1 MSTGLLSGLLNT
13 QGSDP
18 AGAPMQVEM
27 LPIDWIIPNPDNKI
41 YHVGD
46 VSQLAEDIRK
56 NGVRQ
61 PLEVVRT
68 GGTMYKLIG
77 GERRLT
83 ACQELLDGGD
93 DRFSS
98 LPCII
103 LESKG
108 KLDDKIALI
117 TANATARELTDGE
130 RLAQYE
136 ALKDALTEKKQAGQ
150 LEGKVRDA
158 LCKILGEGSGTLARL
173 NAISANCTE
182 DVKGKLHRGEIGLME
197 AYRYA
202 QNAAESQ
209 RKAKQPEPK
218 KIESPETFPK
228 SAKNE
233 NFPSTRFSDAAI
245 AAETATAEYPEVPE
259 VLSPTMET
267 GRAATKP
274 EHPDNA
280 AEDVLAIS
288 TTSEEPEKRGYNTLL
303 KLAEKEL
310 SENAIWE
317 FDRNL
322 WMFQLDFYKHS
333 LPGGAYL
340 WKLCDGQR
348 DAYGLAPGEHERYA
362 IILNDGTFKT
372 IGWELYND
380 ALISLANYFDMQ

>member
-18 AGAPMQVEM
+18 AGVPMQVEM
-27 LPIDWIIPNPDNKI
+27 LPIDWILPNPDNKI

-46 VSQLAEDIRK
+46 VSQLVEDIRK

-61 PLEVVRT
+61 PLEVVQT
-68 GGTMYKLIG
+68 GGMTYKLIG

-98 LPCII
+98 LPCIV

-108 KLDDKIALI
+108 ELDDRIALI

-136 ALKDALTEKKQAGQ
+136 ALKDALTAKKQAGQ
-150 LEGKVRDA
+150 LDGKVRDA

-182 DVKGKLHRGEIGLME
+182 DIKGKLHRGEIGLME

-202 QNAAESQ
+202 QSVAETQ
-209 RKAKQPEPK
+209 RKAKQPEPPK
-218 KIESPETFPK
+218 TEPPKTLPQSPDYAEWNLPPEAIEMVER
-228 SAKNE
+228 AHRE
-233 NFPSTRFSDAAI
+233 
-245 AAETATAEYPEVPE
+245 AAEAHRLPEKATETHDNPNEV
-259 VLSPTMET
+259 MET
-267 GRAATKP
+267 T
-274 EHPDNA
+274 PD
-280 AEDVLAIS
+280 
-288 TTSEEPEKRGYNTLL
+288 EPEKRGYSTPL

-310 SENAIWE
+310 SKNAVWE
-317 FDRNL
+317 FERNL
-322 WMFQLDFYKHS
+322 WTFQLDFYKHS

-340 WKLCDGQR
+340 WKLCDTQR

-380 ALISLANYFDMQ
+380 ALISLANYLNLCE

>member
-1 MSTGLLSGLLNT
+1 MSTGLLNSLMNAQSQT
-13 QGSDP
+13 ADP
-18 AGAPMQVEM
+18 AGATMQVEM
-27 LPIDWIIPNPDNKI
+27 LPIDWILPNPDNKI

-68 GGTMYKLIG
+68 GGMTYKLIG

-108 KLDDKIALI
+108 ELDDRIALI

-202 QNAAESQ
+202 QSVAETQ
-209 RKAKQPEPK
+209 RKAKQPEPPK
-218 KIESPETFPK
+218 TEPPKTLPQNPDYAERNLPPEAIEMVEK
-228 SAKNE
+228 AHRE
-233 NFPSTRFSDAAI
+233 
-245 AAETATAEYPEVPE
+245 AAENHRLPEKATETHDSPNEVI
-259 VLSPTMET
+259 ET
-267 GRAATKP
+267 TPA
-274 EHPDNA
+274 
-280 AEDVLAIS
+280 
-288 TTSEEPEKRGYNTLL
+288 EPEKRGYGTLL

-310 SENAIWE
+310 SKNAVWE

-372 IGWELYND
+372 IGWELYDD
-380 ALISLANYFDMQ
+380 ALISLANYLDLCE

>member
-1 MSTGLLSGLLNT
+1 MSTGLLNSLMNAQSQT
-13 QGSDP
+13 ADP

-68 GGTMYKLIG
+68 GGMTYKLIG

-98 LPCII
+98 LPCIV

-108 KLDDKIALI
+108 ELDDKIALI

-182 DVKGKLHRGEIGLME
+182 DVKAKLHRGEIGLME

-202 QNAAESQ
+202 QSVAETQ
-209 RKAKQPEPK
+209 RKAKQPEPPKTEPPKTLPQNPDYAEWNLPPEAIEMVEKAHLEAEIAKPAADLATQAREKPFPADISSRELNALIKLAK
-218 KIESPETFPK
+218 KT
-228 SAKNE
+228 
-233 NFPSTRFSDAAI
+233 
-245 AAETATAEYPEVPE
+245 
-259 VLSPTMET
+259 L
-267 GRAATKP
+267 G
-274 EHPDNA
+274 DNA
-280 AEDVLAIS
+280 PWALYLC
-288 TTSEEPEKRGYNTLL
+288 EPKFKVEYYT
-303 KLAEKEL
+303 
-310 SENAIWE
+310 
-317 FDRNL
+317 
-322 WMFQLDFYKHS
+322 QS
-333 LPGGAYL
+333 LPGGATL
-340 WKLCDGQR
+340 WMRVDETAK
-348 DAYGLAPGEHERYA
+348 ERERVDFADYA
-362 IILNDGTFKT
+362 IILQDNSFYTD
-372 IGWELYND
+372 GWEARGCIAD
-380 ALISLANYFDMQ
+380 SLGKWFNLTK

>member
-1 MSTGLLSGLLNT
+1 MSSVGLLSGLLNT
-13 QGSDP
+13 QDDNP
-18 AGAPMQVEM
+18 AGVSMQVEM

-68 GGTMYKLIG
+68 GGMTYKLIG

-93 DRFSS
+93 KRFSS

-108 KLDDKIALI
+108 VLDDKIALI

-136 ALKDALTEKKQAGQ
+136 ALKDALTEKKQSGQ

-182 DVKGKLHRGEIGLME
+182 DVKAKLHRGEIGLME

-209 RKAKQPEPK
+209 RKAKQPEPPK
-218 KIESPETFPK
+218 PEPPKTLPQNPDYAEWNLPPEAIEMVEK
-228 SAKNE
+228 AHRE
-233 NFPSTRFSDAAI
+233 
-245 AAETATAEYPEVPE
+245 AAETHRFPEKATETHDSPNEVME
-259 VLSPTMET
+259 PTP
-267 GRAATKP
+267 A
-274 EHPDNA
+274 
-280 AEDVLAIS
+280 
-288 TTSEEPEKRGYNTLL
+288 EPEKRGYSTLL

-310 SENAIWE
+310 SENAVWE

-322 WMFQLDFYKHS
+322 WMLQLDFYKHS

-380 ALISLANYFDMQ
+380 ALISLANYLVLQ

>member
-1 MSTGLLSGLLNT
+1 MSSVGLLSGLLNT
-13 QGSDP
+13 QDDNP
-18 AGAPMQVEM
+18 AGAPMQVKM

-68 GGTMYKLIG
+68 GGTTYKLIG

-98 LPCII
+98 LPCIVR
-103 LESKG
+103 ESNG
-108 KLDDKIALI
+108 KLDDRIALI

-136 ALKDALTEKKQAGQ
+136 ALKDALTEKKQSGQ

-173 NAISANCTE
+173 NVISANCTE
-182 DVKGKLHRGEIGLME
+182 DVKGKLYRGEIGLME

-209 RKAKQPEPK
+209 RKAKQPEPPK
-218 KIESPETFPK
+218 TEPPKTLPQNPDYAEWNLPPEAIEMVEK
-228 SAKNE
+228 AHRE
-233 NFPSTRFSDAAI
+233 
-245 AAETATAEYPEVPE
+245 AAETHE
-259 VLSPTMET
+259 SPNKVMEIT
-267 GRAATKP
+267 PA
-274 EHPDNA
+274 
-280 AEDVLAIS
+280 
-288 TTSEEPEKRGYNTLL
+288 EPEKRGYSTLL

-310 SENAIWE
+310 SKNAVWE

-322 WMFQLDFYKHS
+322 WTFQLDFYKHS

-362 IILNDGTFKT
+362 IILNDGTSKT

-380 ALISLANYFDMQ
+380 ALISLANYLDLQ

>member
-1 MSTGLLSGLLNT
+1 MSSVGLLSGLLNT
-13 QGSDP
+13 QDDNL

-27 LPIDWIIPNPDNKI
+27 LPIDWIVPNPDNKI

-46 VSQLAEDIRK
+46 VSRLAEDIRK

-68 GGTMYKLIG
+68 GGTTYKLIG

-83 ACQELLDGGD
+83 ACQELLDDGD
-93 DRFSS
+93 ERFSS

-136 ALKDALTEKKQAGQ
+136 ALKDALSEKKQAGQ

-182 DVKGKLHRGEIGLME
+182 DVKAKLHRGEIGLME

-202 QNAAESQ
+202 QSVAETQ
-209 RKAKQPEPK
+209 RKAKQPEPPK
-218 KIESPETFPK
+218 TEPPKTLPQNPDYAEWNLPPKAIEMVEK
-228 SAKNE
+228 AHRE
-233 NFPSTRFSDAAI
+233 
-245 AAETATAEYPEVPE
+245 AAETHRLPEKATETHD
-259 VLSPTMET
+259 SPNDVMET
-267 GRAATKP
+267 TP
-274 EHPDNA
+274 
-280 AEDVLAIS
+280 
-288 TTSEEPEKRGYNTLL
+288 TEPEKRGYGTLL

-310 SENAIWE
+310 SKNAVWE

-362 IILNDGTFKT
+362 IILNDGTFRT

-380 ALISLANYFDMQ
+380 ALMSLANYLNLQ

>member
-1 MSTGLLSGLLNT
+1 MSTGLLSCLLNT
-13 QGSDP
+13 QGDNP
-18 AGAPMQVEM
+18 AGVPMQVEM

-61 PLEVVRT
+61 PLEVVQT
-68 GGTMYKLIG
+68 GGMTYKLIG

-108 KLDDKIALI
+108 ELDDRIALI

-136 ALKDALTEKKQAGQ
+136 ALKDALTAKKQTGQ

-182 DVKGKLHRGEIGLME
+182 DIKGKLHRGEIGLME

-202 QNAAESQ
+202 QSVAETQ
-209 RKAKQPEPK
+209 RKAKQPEPPK
-218 KIESPETFPK
+218 TEPPKTLPQNPDYAEWKLPPE
-228 SAKNE
+228 
-233 NFPSTRFSDAAI
+233 AI
-245 AAETATAEYPEVPE
+245 AMVEKAHEEQRKKLNDAPK
-259 VLSPTMET
+259 L
-267 GRAATKP
+267 
-274 EHPDNA
+274 
-280 AEDVLAIS
+280 
-288 TTSEEPEKRGYNTLL
+288 TTSPYRAKPVEIHEQPKEQAHGRDTLH
-303 KLAEKEL
+303 KLAEKTLGANVTWEL
-310 SENAIWE
+310 AWENVRFRLAY
-317 FDRNL
+317 
-322 WMFQLDFYKHS
+322 YKQP
-333 LPGGAYL
+333 LPGGAVL
-340 WKLCDGQR
+340 WKQVDTTREDAGQ
-348 DAYGLAPGEHERYA
+348 PCENYA
-362 IILNDGTFKT
+362 IILNDGMFKT
-372 IGWELYND
+372 IGWEQYND
-380 ALISLANYFDMQ
+380 ALMSLANYLDLQ

>member
-13 QGSDP
+13 QDDNP
-18 AGAPMQVEM
+18 AGVPMQVEM

-61 PLEVVRT
+61 PLEVVQT
-68 GGTMYKLIG
+68 GGMTYKLIG

-108 KLDDKIALI
+108 ELDDRIALI

-136 ALKDALTEKKQAGQ
+136 ALKDALTAKKQAGQ

-182 DVKGKLHRGEIGLME
+182 DIKGKLHRGEIGLME

-202 QNAAESQ
+202 QSVAETQ
-209 RKAKQPEPK
+209 RKAKQPEPPK
-218 KIESPETFPK
+218 TEPPKTLPQNPDYAEWNLPPEAIEMVER
-228 SAKNE
+228 AHRE
-233 NFPSTRFSDAAI
+233 
-245 AAETATAEYPEVPE
+245 AAEAHRLPEKAEETHGSPNEVI
-259 VLSPTMET
+259 ET
-267 GRAATKP
+267 VPA
-274 EHPDNA
+274 
-280 AEDVLAIS
+280 
-288 TTSEEPEKRGYNTLL
+288 EPEKRGYSTLL

-310 SENAIWE
+310 SKNAIWE

-322 WMFQLDFYKHS
+322 WTFQLDFYKHS
-333 LPGGAYL
+333 LPGGAELYRMEDSQ
-340 WKLCDGQR
+340 KN
-348 DAYGLAPGEHERYA
+348 EHTRYA
-362 IILNDGTFKT
+362 IILQDYKFLTP
-372 IGWELYND
+372 GWETYEE
-380 ALISLANYFDMQ
+380 AVESLVRYLNLK

>member
-1 MSTGLLSGLLNT
+1 MSTGLLNSLMNAQSQT
-13 QGSDP
+13 ADP
-18 AGAPMQVEM
+18 AGVPMQVEM
-27 LPIDWIIPNPDNKI
+27 LPIDWIVPNPDNKI

-68 GGTMYKLIG
+68 GGITYKLIG

-98 LPCII
+98 LPCIV

-108 KLDDKIALI
+108 ELDDRIALI

-136 ALKDALTEKKQAGQ
+136 ALKDALTAKKQAGQ

-182 DVKGKLHRGEIGLME
+182 DIKGKLHRGEIGLME

-209 RKAKQPEPK
+209 RKAKQPEPPK
-218 KIESPETFPK
+218 PEPPKTLPQNPDYAEWNLPPEAIEMVEK
-228 SAKNE
+228 AHRE
-233 NFPSTRFSDAAI
+233 
-245 AAETATAEYPEVPE
+245 AAENHRLPEKATETHDSPNEV
-259 VLSPTMET
+259 MET
-267 GRAATKP
+267 TPA
-274 EHPDNA
+274 
-280 AEDVLAIS
+280 
-288 TTSEEPEKRGYNTLL
+288 EPEKRGYGTLL

-310 SENAIWE
+310 SKNAVWE

-372 IGWELYND
+372 IGWELYDD
-380 ALISLANYFDMQ
+380 ALISLANYLDLQ

>member
-13 QGSDP
+13 QDDNP
-18 AGAPMQVEM
+18 AGVPMQVEM

-68 GGTMYKLIG
+68 GGMTYKLIG

-202 QNAAESQ
+202 QSVAETQ
-209 RKAKQPEPK
+209 RKAKQPEPPK
-218 KIESPETFPK
+218 TEPPKTLPQNPDYAEWNLPPEAIEMVGKAHRE
-228 SAKNE
+228 
-233 NFPSTRFSDAAI
+233 
-245 AAETATAEYPEVPE
+245 AAETHGLPEKAAKIHDSPNE
-259 VLSPTMET
+259 VMET
-267 GRAATKP
+267 TPA
-274 EHPDNA
+274 D
-280 AEDVLAIS
+280 
-288 TTSEEPEKRGYNTLL
+288 PEKRGYSTLL

-310 SENAIWE
+310 SKNAVWE
-317 FDRNL
+317 FNRNL
-322 WMFQLDFYKHS
+322 WIFQLDFYKHS

-380 ALISLANYFDMQ
+380 ALISLANYLDLQ

>member
-1 MSTGLLSGLLNT
+1 MSTGLLNSLMNARSQT
-13 QGSDP
+13 ADP
-18 AGAPMQVEM
+18 AGSPMQVEM
-27 LPIDWIIPNPDNKI
+27 LPIDWIVPNPDNKI

-46 VSQLAEDIRK
+46 VSRLAEDIRK

-61 PLEVVRT
+61 PLEVVRIGSMT
-68 GGTMYKLIG
+68 YRLIG

-83 ACQELLDGGD
+83 ACQELLDDGD
-93 DRFSS
+93 ERFSS
-98 LPCII
+98 LPCIV

-136 ALKDALTEKKQAGQ
+136 ALKDALTAKKQAGQ

-182 DVKGKLHRGEIGLME
+182 DVKAKLHRGEIGLME

-202 QNAAESQ
+202 QSVAETQ
-209 RKAKQPEPK
+209 RKAKQPEPLK
-218 KIESPETFPK
+218 STSSETIPK
-228 SAKNE
+228 TE
-233 NFPSTRFSDAAI
+233 NFTTTPFSDAVT
-245 AAETATAEYPEVPE
+245 AAETATAEYPEAQRASNHTTE
-259 VLSPTMET
+259 MEPAAAKP
-267 GRAATKP
+267 GRLDSARENDP
-274 EHPDNA
+274 
-280 AEDVLAIS
+280 AIS
-288 TTSEEPEKRGYNTLL
+288 TTSSKLEKHGYSTLL

-310 SENAIWE
+310 SKNAVWE

-322 WMFQLDFYKHS
+322 WMFQLDFYNHS
-333 LPGGAYL
+333 RPGGAYL

-380 ALISLANYFDMQ
+380 ALISLANYLDLQ

>member
-1 MSTGLLSGLLNT
+1 MSSVGLLSGLLHT
-13 QGSDP
+13 QDTDP
-18 AGAPMQVEM
+18 AGTPMQVEM

-68 GGTMYKLIG
+68 GGMTYKLIG

-98 LPCII
+98 LPCIV

-182 DVKGKLHRGEIGLME
+182 DVKTKLHRGEIGLME

-202 QNAAESQ
+202 QSVAETQ
-209 RKAKQPEPK
+209 RKAKQPEPPK
-218 KIESPETFPK
+218 TEPPKTLPQNPDYAERNLPPEAIEMVEK
-228 SAKNE
+228 AHRE
-233 NFPSTRFSDAAI
+233 
-245 AAETATAEYPEVPE
+245 AAETHRLPEKATETHDSPNEVI
-259 VLSPTMET
+259 ET
-267 GRAATKP
+267 TPA
-274 EHPDNA
+274 
-280 AEDVLAIS
+280 
-288 TTSEEPEKRGYNTLL
+288 EPEKRGYSTLL

-310 SENAIWE
+310 SKNAIWE

-322 WMFQLDFYKHS
+322 WTFQLDFRKHS

-380 ALISLANYFDMQ
+380 ALISLANYLDLQ

>member
-1 MSTGLLSGLLNT
+1 MSSIGLLSGLLHT

-18 AGAPMQVEM
+18 AGAKMQVEM

-46 VSQLAEDIRK
+46 VSQLVEDIRK

-61 PLEVVRT
+61 PLEVVQT
-68 GGTMYKLIG
+68 GGMTYKLIG

-98 LPCII
+98 LPCIV

-108 KLDDKIALI
+108 ELDDRIALI

-136 ALKDALTEKKQAGQ
+136 ALKDALTAKKQAGQ

-182 DVKGKLHRGEIGLME
+182 DIKGKLHRGEIGLME

-202 QNAAESQ
+202 QSVAETQ
-209 RKAKQPEPK
+209 RKAKQPEPPK
-218 KIESPETFPK
+218 TEPPKTLPQNPDYAEWNLPPECIEMVERAHREAAEAHRLPEK
-228 SAKNE
+228 
-233 NFPSTRFSDAAI
+233 
-245 AAETATAEYPEVPE
+245 AAETHD
-259 VLSPTMET
+259 SPNKVMET
-267 GRAATKP
+267 TPA
-274 EHPDNA
+274 
-280 AEDVLAIS
+280 
-288 TTSEEPEKRGYNTLL
+288 EPEKRGYGTLL

-310 SENAIWE
+310 SKNAIWE

-322 WMFQLDFYKHS
+322 FIYQLDFYKHS
-333 LPGGAYL
+333 LPGGAELYRMEDL
-340 WKLCDGQR
+340 QKD
-348 DAYGLAPGEHERYA
+348 EHTRYA
-362 IILNDGTFKT
+362 IILQDYKFLTP
-372 IGWELYND
+372 GWETYEE
-380 ALISLANYFDMQ
+380 AVESLVRYLNLK

>member
-1 MSTGLLSGLLNT
+1 MSTGLLNSLMNAQSQT
-13 QGSDP
+13 ADP

-27 LPIDWIIPNPDNKI
+27 LPIDWIIPSPDNKI

-68 GGTMYKLIG
+68 GGMTYKLIG

-98 LPCII
+98 LPCIVR
-103 LESKG
+103 ESKG

-182 DVKGKLHRGEIGLME
+182 DVKAKLHRGEISLME

-202 QNAAESQ
+202 QSVAETQ
-209 RKAKQPEPK
+209 RKAKQPEPPK
-218 KIESPETFPK
+218 TEPPKTLPQNPDYAEWNLPPEAIEMVEK
-228 SAKNE
+228 AHRE
-233 NFPSTRFSDAAI
+233 
-245 AAETATAEYPEVPE
+245 AAETHGLPEKTAETHESPNEVVEITP
-259 VLSPTMET
+259 
-267 GRAATKP
+267 A
-274 EHPDNA
+274 
-280 AEDVLAIS
+280 
-288 TTSEEPEKRGYNTLL
+288 EPEKRGYSTLL

-310 SENAIWE
+310 SKNAVWE

-380 ALISLANYFDMQ
+380 ALISLANYLDLQ

>member
-1 MSTGLLSGLLNT
+1 MSSVGLLSGLLHT

-18 AGAPMQVEM
+18 AGVPMQVEM
-27 LPIDWIIPNPDNKI
+27 LPIDWILPNPDNKI

-61 PLEVVRT
+61 PLEVVQT
-68 GGTMYKLIG
+68 GGMTYKLIG

-108 KLDDKIALI
+108 ELDDKIALI

-182 DVKGKLHRGEIGLME
+182 DIKGKLHRGEIGLME

-202 QNAAESQ
+202 QSVAETQ

-218 KIESPETFPK
+218 KIEFPETFPK
-228 SAKNE
+228 SEKNE
-233 NFPSTRFSDAAI
+233 NFLSTRFSDAAI
-245 AAETATAEYPEVPE
+245 AAEYPEVPE

-267 GRAATKP
+267 GRADTKP
-274 EHPDNA
+274 ERPDSVIEN
-280 AEDVLAIS
+280 DPAIS
-288 TTSEEPEKRGYNTLL
+288 TTSNEPEKRGYNTLL

-310 SENAIWE
+310 SKNAVWE

-333 LPGGAYL
+333 LPGRAYL

-380 ALISLANYFDMQ
+380 ALISLANYLDLQ

>member
-1 MSTGLLSGLLNT
+1 MSSVGLLSGLLNT
-13 QGSDP
+13 QDNNP
-18 AGAPMQVEM
+18 AGATMQVKM
-27 LPIDWIIPNPDNKI
+27 LPIDWIIPNPENRI

-68 GGTMYKLIG
+68 GGMTYKLIG

-83 ACQELLDGGD
+83 ACQELLDDGD
-93 DRFSS
+93 KRFSS
-98 LPCII
+98 LPCIV

-136 ALKDALTEKKQAGQ
+136 ALKDALTAKKQAGQ

-182 DVKGKLHRGEIGLME
+182 DIKGKLHRGEIGLME

-202 QNAAESQ
+202 QSVAEAQ
-209 RKAKQPEPK
+209 RKAKQPEPPK
-218 KIESPETFPK
+218 PEPPKTLPQNPDYAEWNLPPEAIEMVER
-228 SAKNE
+228 AHRE
-233 NFPSTRFSDAAI
+233 
-245 AAETATAEYPEVPE
+245 AAETHRFPEKATKTHDSPNEV
-259 VLSPTMET
+259 MET
-267 GRAATKP
+267 TPA
-274 EHPDNA
+274 
-280 AEDVLAIS
+280 
-288 TTSEEPEKRGYNTLL
+288 EPEKRGYGTLL

-310 SENAIWE
+310 SKNAVWE

-348 DAYGLAPGEHERYA
+348 DAYGLASGEHERYA

-380 ALISLANYFDMQ
+380 ALISLANYLDLQ

>member
-1 MSTGLLSGLLNT
+1 MSAGLLNGLLNT
-13 QGSDP
+13 QGDNP
-18 AGAPMQVEM
+18 ARVPMQVEM
-27 LPIDWIIPNPDNKI
+27 LPIDWIVPNPDNKI

-46 VSQLAEDIRK
+46 VSQLAEDIRN

-61 PLEVVRT
+61 PLEVVQT
-68 GGTMYKLIG
+68 GGMTYKLIG

-98 LPCII
+98 LPCIV

-108 KLDDKIALI
+108 ELDDRIALI

-136 ALKDALTEKKQAGQ
+136 ALKDALTAKKQAGQ

-158 LCKILGEGSGTLARL
+158 LCKILGEGSGTVARL

-182 DVKGKLHRGEIGLME
+182 DIKGKLHRGEIGLME
-197 AYRYA
+197 AYRHA
-202 QNAAESQ
+202 QSVAETQ
-209 RKAKQPEPK
+209 RKAKQPEPLK
-218 KIESPETFPK
+218 STSSETIPK
-228 SAKNE
+228 TE
-233 NFPSTRFSDAAI
+233 NFTATPFSDAVT
-245 AAETATAEYPEVPE
+245 AAETATEEYPEAQQASNHTTE
-259 VLSPTMET
+259 MEPAAAKP
-267 GRAATKP
+267 GRLDSARENDP
-274 EHPDNA
+274 
-280 AEDVLAIS
+280 AIS
-288 TTSEEPEKRGYNTLL
+288 TTSSELEKRGYSTLL

-310 SENAIWE
+310 SKNAIWE

-322 WMFQLDFYKHS
+322 WTFQLDFYKHS

-340 WKLCDGQR
+340 WKLCDTQR

-372 IGWELYND
+372 IGWEQYND
-380 ALISLANYFDMQ
+380 ALISLANYLDLQ

>member
-1 MSTGLLSGLLNT
+1 MSSVGLLSGLLNT

-18 AGAPMQVEM
+18 AVVPMQVEM
-27 LPIDWIIPNPDNKI
+27 LPIDWIVPNPDNKI

-68 GGTMYKLIG
+68 GGITYKLIG

-98 LPCII
+98 LPCIV

-108 KLDDKIALI
+108 ELDDRIALI

-136 ALKDALTEKKQAGQ
+136 ALKDALTAKKQAGQ

-182 DVKGKLHRGEIGLME
+182 DIKGKLHRGEIGLME

-202 QNAAESQ
+202 QSVAETQ
-209 RKAKQPEPK
+209 RKAKQPEPPK
-218 KIESPETFPK
+218 TEPPKTLPKNPDYAEWNLPPETIEMVER
-228 SAKNE
+228 AHRE
-233 NFPSTRFSDAAI
+233 
-245 AAETATAEYPEVPE
+245 AAENHKLPKKAEETHDSPNEV
-259 VLSPTMET
+259 MET
-267 GRAATKP
+267 VPA
-274 EHPDNA
+274 
-280 AEDVLAIS
+280 
-288 TTSEEPEKRGYNTLL
+288 EPEKRGYSTLL

-310 SENAIWE
+310 SKNAVWE

-322 WMFQLDFYKHS
+322 WTFQLDFYKHS

-340 WKLCDGQR
+340 WKLCDTQR

-380 ALISLANYFDMQ
+380 ALISLANYLDLK

>member
-1 MSTGLLSGLLNT
+1 MSSVGLLSGLLNT
-13 QGSDP
+13 QDNNP
-18 AGAPMQVEM
+18 AGATMQVKM
-27 LPIDWIIPNPDNKI
+27 LPIDWIIPNPENRI

-68 GGTMYKLIG
+68 GGMTYKLIG

-83 ACQELLDGGD
+83 ACQELLDDGD
-93 DRFSS
+93 KRFSS
-98 LPCII
+98 LPCIV

-136 ALKDALTEKKQAGQ
+136 ALKDALTAKKQAGQ

-182 DVKGKLHRGEIGLME
+182 DIKGKLHRGEIGLME
-197 AYRYA
+197 AYRCA
-202 QNAAESQ
+202 QSVAETQ
-209 RKAKQPEPK
+209 RKAKQPEPPK
-218 KIESPETFPK
+218 PEPPKTLPQNPDYAEWNLPPEAIEMVEK
-228 SAKNE
+228 AHRE
-233 NFPSTRFSDAAI
+233 
-245 AAETATAEYPEVPE
+245 AAETHRLPEKATETHDSPNEV
-259 VLSPTMET
+259 MET
-267 GRAATKP
+267 TPA
-274 EHPDNA
+274 
-280 AEDVLAIS
+280 
-288 TTSEEPEKRGYNTLL
+288 EPEKRGYGTLL
-303 KLAEKEL
+303 KMAEKEL
-310 SENAIWE
+310 SKNAVWE

-380 ALISLANYFDMQ
+380 ALISLANYLDLQ

>member
-1 MSTGLLSGLLNT
+1 MSTGLLNSLMNAQSQT
-13 QGSDP
+13 ADP
-18 AGAPMQVEM
+18 AGVPMQVEM

-41 YHVGD
+41 YHVGN

-68 GGTMYKLIG
+68 GGMTYKLIG

-182 DVKGKLHRGEIGLME
+182 DVKAKLHRGEIGLME

-202 QNAAESQ
+202 QSVAETQ
-209 RKAKQPEPK
+209 RKAKQPEPPK
-218 KIESPETFPK
+218 PEPPKTLPQNPDYAERNLPPEAIEMVEKAHREAAKTHRLPEKATETHDSP
-228 SAKNE
+228 NE
-233 NFPSTRFSDAAI
+233 A
-245 AAETATAEYPEVPE
+245 
-259 VLSPTMET
+259 MET
-267 GRAATKP
+267 TPA
-274 EHPDNA
+274 D
-280 AEDVLAIS
+280 
-288 TTSEEPEKRGYNTLL
+288 PEKRGYSTLL

-310 SENAIWE
+310 SKNAIWE

-322 WMFQLDFYKHS
+322 WTFQLDFYKHS

-380 ALISLANYFDMQ
+380 ALISLANYLDLQ

>member
-18 AGAPMQVEM
+18 AGSQMQVEM

-61 PLEVVRT
+61 PLEVVQT
-68 GGTMYKLIG
+68 GGMTYKLIG

-83 ACQELLDGGD
+83 ACQELLDTGD

-108 KLDDKIALI
+108 ELDDRIALI

-202 QNAAESQ
+202 QSVAETQ
-209 RKAKQPEPK
+209 RKAKQPEPPK
-218 KIESPETFPK
+218 TEPPKTLPQNPDYAEWNLPPEAIEMVEK
-228 SAKNE
+228 AHRE
-233 NFPSTRFSDAAI
+233 
-245 AAETATAEYPEVPE
+245 AAETHRLPEKATETHDNPNEV
-259 VLSPTMET
+259 MET
-267 GRAATKP
+267 TPA
-274 EHPDNA
+274 
-280 AEDVLAIS
+280 
-288 TTSEEPEKRGYNTLL
+288 EPEKREYSTLL

-310 SENAIWE
+310 SKNAVWE

-380 ALISLANYFDMQ
+380 ALISLANYLDLQ

>member
-1 MSTGLLSGLLNT
+1 MSSVGLLSGLLHT
-13 QGSDP
+13 QDTDP

-27 LPIDWIIPNPDNKI
+27 LPIDWILPNPDNKI

-68 GGTMYKLIG
+68 GGMTYKLIG

-108 KLDDKIALI
+108 ELDDKIALI

-197 AYRYA
+197 AYRCA
-202 QNAAESQ
+202 QSVAETQ
-209 RKAKQPEPK
+209 RKAKQPEPPK
-218 KIESPETFPK
+218 TEPPKTLPQNPDYAKWNLPPEAIEMVEK
-228 SAKNE
+228 AHRE
-233 NFPSTRFSDAAI
+233 
-245 AAETATAEYPEVPE
+245 AAETHGLPEKVAETHESPNEV
-259 VLSPTMET
+259 MET
-267 GRAATKP
+267 TPA
-274 EHPDNA
+274 
-280 AEDVLAIS
+280 
-288 TTSEEPEKRGYNTLL
+288 EPEKRGYGTLL

-310 SENAIWE
+310 SKNAVWE

-340 WKLCDGQR
+340 WRLCDGQR

-380 ALISLANYFDMQ
+380 ALISLANYLDLQ

>member
-1 MSTGLLSGLLNT
+1 MSSVGLLNGLLNT
-13 QGSDP
+13 QGDNP
-18 AGAPMQVEM
+18 AGVPMRVKM

-61 PLEVVRT
+61 PLEVVQT
-68 GGTMYKLIG
+68 GGMTYKLIG

-98 LPCII
+98 LPCIV

-108 KLDDKIALI
+108 ELDDRIALI

-136 ALKDALTEKKQAGQ
+136 ALKDALTAKKQAGQ

-182 DVKGKLHRGEIGLME
+182 DIKGKLHRGEISLME

-202 QNAAESQ
+202 QSVAETQ
-209 RKAKQPEPK
+209 RKAKQPEPPK
-218 KIESPETFPK
+218 TEPSKTLPQNPDYAEWNLPPEAIEMVER
-228 SAKNE
+228 AHRE
-233 NFPSTRFSDAAI
+233 
-245 AAETATAEYPEVPE
+245 AAEAHGLPEKAEETHDSPNEV
-259 VLSPTMET
+259 MET
-267 GRAATKP
+267 VPA
-274 EHPDNA
+274 
-280 AEDVLAIS
+280 
-288 TTSEEPEKRGYNTLL
+288 EPEKRGYSTLL

-310 SENAIWE
+310 SKNAVWE
-317 FDRNL
+317 HDRNL
-322 WMFQLDFYKHS
+322 WTFQLDFYKHS

-340 WKLCDGQR
+340 WKLCDTQR

-372 IGWELYND
+372 IGWEQYND
-380 ALISLANYFDMQ
+380 ALMSLANYLDLR

>member
-1 MSTGLLSGLLNT
+1 MSSVGLLSGLLHT

-18 AGAPMQVEM
+18 AGAKMQVEM
-27 LPIDWIIPNPDNKI
+27 LPIDWILPNPDNKI

-61 PLEVVRT
+61 PLEVVQT
-68 GGTMYKLIG
+68 GGMTYKLIG

-98 LPCII
+98 LPCIV

-108 KLDDKIALI
+108 ELDDRIALI

-136 ALKDALTEKKQAGQ
+136 ALKDALTAKKQAGQ

-182 DVKGKLHRGEIGLME
+182 DIKGKLHRGEIGLME

-202 QNAAESQ
+202 QSVAETQ
-209 RKAKQPEPK
+209 RKAKQTEPPKTEPPKTLPQNPDYAEWNLPPEA
-218 KIESPETFPK
+218 IEMVER
-228 SAKNE
+228 AHRE
-233 NFPSTRFSDAAI
+233 
-245 AAETATAEYPEVPE
+245 AAEAHRLPEKAEETHGSPNEVI
-259 VLSPTMET
+259 ET
-267 GRAATKP
+267 VPA
-274 EHPDNA
+274 
-280 AEDVLAIS
+280 
-288 TTSEEPEKRGYNTLL
+288 EPEKRGYSTLL

-310 SENAIWE
+310 SKNAIWE

-322 WMFQLDFYKHS
+322 WTFQLDFYKHS

-380 ALISLANYFDMQ
+380 ALISLANYLDLQ

>member
-1 MSTGLLSGLLNT
+1 MSAGLLNGLLHT

-18 AGAPMQVEM
+18 VGATMQVEM
-27 LPIDWIIPNPDNKI
+27 LPIDWIVPNPDNKI

-68 GGTMYKLIG
+68 GGMTYKLIG

-108 KLDDKIALI
+108 ELDDRIALI

-136 ALKDALTEKKQAGQ
+136 ALKDALTAKKQAGQ

-182 DVKGKLHRGEIGLME
+182 DIKGKLHQGEIGLME

-202 QNAAESQ
+202 QSVAETQ
-209 RKAKQPEPK
+209 RKAKQPEPPK
-218 KIESPETFPK
+218 TEPPKTLPRNPDYAEWNLPPEAIEMAEKAHREATETHRLPEKVTKTHDSLNKI
-228 SAKNE
+228 
-233 NFPSTRFSDAAI
+233 
-245 AAETATAEYPEVPE
+245 
-259 VLSPTMET
+259 MET
-267 GRAATKP
+267 VPA
-274 EHPDNA
+274 
-280 AEDVLAIS
+280 
-288 TTSEEPEKRGYNTLL
+288 EPEKRGYSTLL

-310 SENAIWE
+310 SKNAVWE

-322 WMFQLDFYKHS
+322 WTFQLDFYKHS

-340 WKLCDGQR
+340 WKLCDTQR
-348 DAYGLAPGEHERYA
+348 DAYGFAPGEHERYA

-372 IGWELYND
+372 IGWEQYND
-380 ALISLANYFDMQ
+380 ALMSLANYLDLQ

>member
-1 MSTGLLSGLLNT
+1 MSSVGLLSGLLNT
-13 QGSDP
+13 QDTDL

-27 LPIDWIIPNPDNKI
+27 LPIDWIVPNPDNKI

-68 GGTMYKLIG
+68 GGMTYKLIG

-83 ACQELLDGGD
+83 ACQELLDDGD
-93 DRFSS
+93 ERFSS
-98 LPCII
+98 LPCIV

-136 ALKDALTEKKQAGQ
+136 SLKDALTEKKQAGQ

-173 NAISANCTE
+173 NSISANCTE
-182 DVKGKLHRGEIGLME
+182 DIKGKLHRGEIGLME

-202 QNAAESQ
+202 QSVAETQ
-209 RKAKQPEPK
+209 RKAKQPEPPK
-218 KIESPETFPK
+218 TEPPKTLPQNPDCAEWKLPPKAIEMVEK
-228 SAKNE
+228 AHRE
-233 NFPSTRFSDAAI
+233 
-245 AAETATAEYPEVPE
+245 AAETHRLPEKATETHD
-259 VLSPTMET
+259 SPNDVMET
-267 GRAATKP
+267 TP
-274 EHPDNA
+274 
-280 AEDVLAIS
+280 S
-288 TTSEEPEKRGYNTLL
+288 EPEKRGYGTLL

-310 SENAIWE
+310 SKNAVWE

-322 WMFQLDFYKHS
+322 WKFQLDFYKHS

-380 ALISLANYFDMQ
+380 ALISLANYLDLQ

>member
-13 QGSDP
+13 QDDNP
-18 AGAPMQVEM
+18 AGVPMQVEM

-68 GGTMYKLIG
+68 GGMTYKLIG

-202 QNAAESQ
+202 QSVAETQ
-209 RKAKQPEPK
+209 RKAKQPEPPK
-218 KIESPETFPK
+218 TEPPKTLPQNPDYAEWNLPPEAIEMVEK
-228 SAKNE
+228 AHRE
-233 NFPSTRFSDAAI
+233 
-245 AAETATAEYPEVPE
+245 AAETHRLPEKAAETHDSPNEV
-259 VLSPTMET
+259 MET
-267 GRAATKP
+267 TPAQ
-274 EHPDNA
+274 
-280 AEDVLAIS
+280 
-288 TTSEEPEKRGYNTLL
+288 PEKRGYSTLL

-310 SENAIWE
+310 SKNAVWE
-317 FDRNL
+317 FDQNL
-322 WMFQLDFYKHS
+322 WTFQLDFYKHS

-348 DAYGLAPGEHERYA
+348 DAYGLALGEHERYA

-380 ALISLANYFDMQ
+380 ALISLANYFDLQ

>member
-1 MSTGLLSGLLNT
+1 MSTGLLNSLMNAQSQT
-13 QGSDP
+13 ADP

-27 LPIDWIIPNPDNKI
+27 LPIDWIIPNPENRI

-61 PLEVVRT
+61 PLEVVQT
-68 GGTMYKLIG
+68 GGMTYKLIG

-136 ALKDALTEKKQAGQ
+136 ALKDALTAKKQAGQ

-182 DVKGKLHRGEIGLME
+182 DVKAKLHRGEIGLME

-209 RKAKQPEPK
+209 RKAKQPEPPK
-218 KIESPETFPK
+218 PEPPKTLPQNPDYAEWNLPPEAIEMVEK
-228 SAKNE
+228 AHRE
-233 NFPSTRFSDAAI
+233 
-245 AAETATAEYPEVPE
+245 AAETHRFPEKATETHDSPNEVME
-259 VLSPTMET
+259 PTP
-267 GRAATKP
+267 A
-274 EHPDNA
+274 
-280 AEDVLAIS
+280 
-288 TTSEEPEKRGYNTLL
+288 EPEKRGYSTLL

-310 SENAIWE
+310 SENAVWE

-322 WMFQLDFYKHS
+322 WMLQLDFYKHS

-380 ALISLANYFDMQ
+380 ALISLANYLDLQ

>member
-1 MSTGLLSGLLNT
+1 
-13 QGSDP
+13 
-18 AGAPMQVEM
+18 MQVEM
-27 LPIDWIIPNPDNKI
+27 LPIDWIVPNPDNKI

-46 VSQLAEDIRK
+46 VSQLAEDIRN

-61 PLEVVRT
+61 PLEVVQT
-68 GGTMYKLIG
+68 GGMTYKLIG

-98 LPCII
+98 LPCIV

-108 KLDDKIALI
+108 ELDDRIALI

-136 ALKDALTEKKQAGQ
+136 ALKDALTAKKQAGQ

-158 LCKILGEGSGTLARL
+158 LCKILGEGSGTVARL

-182 DVKGKLHRGEIGLME
+182 DIKGKLHRGEIGLME
-197 AYRYA
+197 AYRHA
-202 QNAAESQ
+202 QSVAETQ
-209 RKAKQPEPK
+209 RKAKQPEPLK
-218 KIESPETFPK
+218 STSSETIPK
-228 SAKNE
+228 TE
-233 NFPSTRFSDAAI
+233 NFTATPFSDAVT
-245 AAETATAEYPEVPE
+245 AAETATEEYPEAQQASNHTTE
-259 VLSPTMET
+259 MEPAAAKP
-267 GRAATKP
+267 GRLDSARENDP
-274 EHPDNA
+274 
-280 AEDVLAIS
+280 AIS
-288 TTSEEPEKRGYNTLL
+288 TTSSELEKRGYSTLL

-310 SENAIWE
+310 SKNAIWE

-322 WMFQLDFYKHS
+322 WTFQLDFYKHS

-340 WKLCDGQR
+340 WKLCDTQR

-372 IGWELYND
+372 IGWEQYND
-380 ALISLANYFDMQ
+380 ALISLANYLDLQ

>member
-1 MSTGLLSGLLNT
+1 MSSVGLLSGLLNT
-13 QGSDP
+13 QDDNP

-27 LPIDWIIPNPDNKI
+27 LPIDWIVSNPDNKI
-41 YHVGD
+41 YYVGD

-68 GGTMYKLIG
+68 GGMTYKLIG

-98 LPCII
+98 LPCIVR
-103 LESKG
+103 ESKG

-182 DVKGKLHRGEIGLME
+182 DVKAKLHRGEIGLME

-209 RKAKQPEPK
+209 RKAKQPEPPK
-218 KIESPETFPK
+218 PEPPKTLPQNPDYAEWNLPPEAIEMVEK
-228 SAKNE
+228 AHRE
-233 NFPSTRFSDAAI
+233 
-245 AAETATAEYPEVPE
+245 AAETHRLPEKATENHDSPNEV
-259 VLSPTMET
+259 MET
-267 GRAATKP
+267 TPA
-274 EHPDNA
+274 
-280 AEDVLAIS
+280 
-288 TTSEEPEKRGYNTLL
+288 EPEKRGYSTLL
-303 KLAEKEL
+303 KLAEKEI
-310 SENAIWE
+310 SKNAVWE

-322 WMFQLDFYKHS
+322 WIFQLDFYKHS

-380 ALISLANYFDMQ
+380 ALISLANYLDLQ

>member
-1 MSTGLLSGLLNT
+1 MSSVGLLSSLLNT

-18 AGAPMQVEM
+18 AGAPMRVEM

-41 YHVGD
+41 YHLGD

-68 GGTMYKLIG
+68 GGMTYKLIG

-83 ACQELLDGGD
+83 ACQELLDDGD
-93 DRFSS
+93 ERFSS

-108 KLDDKIALI
+108 ELDDKIALI

-182 DVKGKLHRGEIGLME
+182 DIKGKLHRGEIGLME

-209 RKAKQPEPK
+209 RKAKQPEPSK
-218 KIESPETFPK
+218 ATSPETIPK
-228 SAKNE
+228 TE
-233 NFPSTRFSDAAI
+233 NFTTMPFSDAAT
-245 AAETATAEYPEVPE
+245 AAETATAEYPEAQRASNHTTE
-259 VLSPTMET
+259 MEP
-267 GRAATKP
+267 AAAKP
-274 EHPDNA
+274 ERPDSVIEN
-280 AEDVLAIS
+280 DPAIS
-288 TTSEEPEKRGYNTLL
+288 TTSNEPEKRGYSTLL

-310 SENAIWE
+310 SKNAVWE

-322 WMFQLDFYKHS
+322 WMFQLNFYKRS

-348 DAYGLAPGEHERYA
+348 DAHDLAPGEHERYA

-380 ALISLANYFDMQ
+380 ALISLANYLDLQ

>member
-1 MSTGLLSGLLNT
+1 MSSAGLLSSLLNT

-18 AGAPMQVEM
+18 AASRMQVEM
-27 LPIDWIIPNPDNKI
+27 LPIEWIIPNPDNKI
-41 YHVGD
+41 YLVGD
-46 VSQLAEDIRK
+46 IEQLKEDIRK

-61 PLEVVRT
+61 PLEVVPVGDMT
-68 GGTMYKLIG
+68 YKLIG

-83 ACQELLDGGD
+83 ACLELLDDGD

-108 KLDDKIALI
+108 ALDDKIALI

-136 ALKDALTEKKQAGQ
+136 ALKDALTEKKKAGQ

-173 NAISANCTE
+173 NAISANCSG
-182 DVKGKLHRGEIGLME
+182 DVKDKLHRGEIGLME

-202 QNAAESQ
+202 QNVAENQ
-209 RKAKQPEPK
+209 RKAKQPEPQK
-218 KIESPETFPK
+218 AAPPETVPRNPDY
-228 SAKNE
+228 AEWNLPPE
-233 NFPSTRFSDAAI
+233 AI
-245 AAETATAEYPEVPE
+245 EMVEKAHGEAEQRYEKTEPAIKKT
-259 VLSPTMET
+259 
-267 GRAATKP
+267 
-274 EHPDNA
+274 EHPDGTSKKAPVTSEPA
-280 AEDVLAIS
+280 AES
-288 TTSEEPEKRGYNTLL
+288 KRGFNVMLQ
-303 KLAEKEL
+303 LAEKEL
-310 SENAIWE
+310 SKNAIWE

-322 WMFQLDFYKHS
+322 WQFQLDFYKHP
-333 LPGGAYL
+333 LPGGATL
-340 WKLCDGQR
+340 WKLCDSQR

-362 IILNDGTFKT
+362 IILNDGAFKT

-380 ALISLANYFDMQ
+380 ALISLANYLDLK

>member
-1 MSTGLLSGLLNT
+1 MSSVGLLSGLLNT

-18 AGAPMQVEM
+18 AGVPMQVEM

-61 PLEVVRT
+61 PLEVVQT
-68 GGTMYKLIG
+68 GGMTYKLIG

-98 LPCII
+98 LPCIV

-108 KLDDKIALI
+108 ELDDRIALI

-136 ALKDALTEKKQAGQ
+136 AMKDALTAKKQAGQ

-173 NAISANCTE
+173 NAISTNCTE
-182 DVKGKLHRGEIGLME
+182 DIKGKLHRGEIGLME

-202 QNAAESQ
+202 QSVAETQ
-209 RKAKQPEPK
+209 RKAKQPEPPK
-218 KIESPETFPK
+218 TLPQNPDYAEWNLPPEAIEMVER
-228 SAKNE
+228 AHRE
-233 NFPSTRFSDAAI
+233 
-245 AAETATAEYPEVPE
+245 AAEAHRLPEKATETHDNPNEV
-259 VLSPTMET
+259 MET
-267 GRAATKP
+267 TPA
-274 EHPDNA
+274 
-280 AEDVLAIS
+280 
-288 TTSEEPEKRGYNTLL
+288 EPEKRGYSTLL

-310 SENAIWE
+310 SKNAIWE
-317 FDRNL
+317 LERNL
-322 WMFQLDFYKHS
+322 WTFQLDFYKHS

-340 WKLCDGQR
+340 WKLCDTQR

-380 ALISLANYFDMQ
+380 ALMSLANYLNLCE